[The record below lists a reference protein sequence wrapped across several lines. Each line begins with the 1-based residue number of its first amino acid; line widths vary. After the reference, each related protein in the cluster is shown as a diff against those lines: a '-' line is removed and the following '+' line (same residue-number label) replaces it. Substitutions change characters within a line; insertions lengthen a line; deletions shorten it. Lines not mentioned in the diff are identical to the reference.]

1 MQSQDR
7 LARPAEYECDV
18 VRCGI
23 ESFEG
28 IVLFVVVLVIIVH
41 IHKAWFTDVLLLAII
56 ATTTTTTTTTTIILL
71 TRVESRLALVAA
83 TSQAFD
89 VAREA
94 PGQEEDSEEYRYYY
108 VHLSLSLNVTCIQ
121 YKVSL

>member
-1 MQSQDR
+1 M
-7 LARPAEYECDV
+7 
-18 VRCGI
+18 
-23 ESFEG
+23 
-28 IVLFVVVLVIIVH
+28 LVIIVH
-41 IHKAWFTDVLLLAII
+41 IHKAWFTDTLLLAII

-94 PGQEEDSEEYRYYY
+94 PGQEEDSEEYYHYYY
-108 VHLSLSLNVTCIQ
+108 YEYDDEYDFDVVEDGGFVEEVRES
-121 YKVSL
+121 K

>member
-1 MQSQDR
+1 M
-7 LARPAEYECDV
+7 
-18 VRCGI
+18 
-23 ESFEG
+23 
-28 IVLFVVVLVIIVH
+28 LVIIVH

-94 PGQEEDSEEYRYYY
+94 PGQEEDSEEYHYHYDDDEYDEYHYNDEYDFDVVEDGGFVEEVRE
-108 VHLSLSLNVTCIQ
+108 S
-121 YKVSL
+121 K

>member
-1 MQSQDR
+1 M
-7 LARPAEYECDV
+7 
-18 VRCGI
+18 
-23 ESFEG
+23 
-28 IVLFVVVLVIIVH
+28 LVIIIH

-56 ATTTTTTTTTTIILL
+56 ATTTTTTTTIILL

-94 PGQEEDSEEYRYYY
+94 PGQEEDSKEYHYHYDDDEYDEYHYDDEYDFDVVEDGGFVEEVRE
-108 VHLSLSLNVTCIQ
+108 S
-121 YKVSL
+121 K